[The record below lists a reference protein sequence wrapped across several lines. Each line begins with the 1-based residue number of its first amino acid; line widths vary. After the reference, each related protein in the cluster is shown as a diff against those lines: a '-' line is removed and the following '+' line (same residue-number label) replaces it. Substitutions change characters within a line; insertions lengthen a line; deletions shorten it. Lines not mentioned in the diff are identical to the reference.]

1 MPDNLDNIELR
12 SEEVQEILTS
22 VPNWM
27 IRWGNTLILIIIF
40 ILLAITWFVK
50 YPDIINAQ
58 AMVTTQIPPQK
69 EYANVTGNIDTLFVK
84 DNQQILANS
93 PLAIIE
99 NTANYKDVFY
109 IKSIV
114 DTLAFTN
121 KNFFFPINSMPILF
135 LGDID
140 TDYALF
146 ENSYLQYQLNKQ
158 LQPFSNDRL
167 NNRVTI
173 NELKTRLASL
183 QSQKKISKAEL
194 DFQEK
199 NLNRYKILFEKG
211 VVSLQEYETKQ
222 SSFLQ
227 AQRSYSNI
235 DTSISQLREAL
246 SNANNT
252 SSSTIITQT
261 KEEISLL
268 KNVIQSFNQLKRAI
282 KNWETKYVLST
293 KIDGKVSFLNI
304 WNKNQTVNQG
314 DLVFTIIP
322 QENSEFIA
330 KLKTPAQNSGKIKIG
345 QTVNIKLENY
355 PDTEYGALQGKIKS
369 ISQIP
374 NPEGFYLVNV
384 SLPSKLIT
392 SYDKEIPFKQ
402 EMKGAAEIITE
413 DLRLMERFFYQL
425 RNVFTD

>member
-1 MPDNLDNIELR
+1 MPTNTDIELR

-27 IRWGNTLILIIIF
+27 IRWGNTLLLIIIF

-58 AMVTTQIPPQK
+58 AVVTTQVPPQK
-69 EYANVTGNIDTLFVK
+69 EYTNTTGNIDTLFVF
-84 DNQQILANS
+84 DNQIVFPNS

-109 IKSIV
+109 LKSII
-114 DTLAFTN
+114 DTLKFSN
-121 KNFFFPINSMPILF
+121 KYFSFPIDEMPILF

-146 ENSYLQYQLNKQ
+146 ENSYLQYQLNIQ
-158 LQPFSNDRL
+158 LQPFSNDI
-167 NNRVTI
+167 NKNKITI
-173 NELKTRLASL
+173 SELKLRLKSL
-183 QSQKKISKAEL
+183 QTQKKINKSEL
-194 DFQEK
+194 DFQEN
-199 NLNRYKILFEKG
+199 NLNRYKVLYEKG
-211 VVSLQEYETKQ
+211 VVSPQEYETKQ

-235 DTSISQLREAL
+235 DALISQIRESIS
-246 SNANNT
+246 NAKNT
-252 SSSTIITQT
+252 SNGTLISQT

-268 KNVIQSFNQLKRAI
+268 KNVIQSYNQLKRSM
-282 KNWETKYVLST
+282 KNWESLYLLSS
-293 KIDGKVSFLNI
+293 KIKGKVSFLNI
-304 WNKNQTVNQG
+304 WNKNQSVKQG

-322 QENSEFIA
+322 VNNLEYIA
-330 KLKTPAQNSGKIKIG
+330 KLKTPAQNSGKIKVG
-345 QTVNIKLENY
+345 QVVNIKLETF
-355 PDTEYGALQGKIKS
+355 PDTEYGSLKGYIKS
-369 ISQIP
+369 IYQIP
-374 NPEGFYLVNV
+374 DSEGNYLINA

-392 SYDKEIPFKQ
+392 SYNKKIPFKQ
-402 EMKGAAEIITE
+402 EMRGSAEIITE

-425 RNVFTD
+425 RNVFEN

>member
-1 MPDNLDNIELR
+1 MPNNSNIELR
-12 SEEVQEILTS
+12 SEEVQEILSS

-27 IRWGNTLILIIIF
+27 IRWGNSLVLLIIL

-58 AMVTTQIPPQK
+58 AMVTTQIPPHRV
-69 EYANVTGNIDTLFVK
+69 YANTTGNIDTLFVT
-84 DNQQILANS
+84 DNLKVTSNS

-109 IKSIV
+109 LKSIV
-114 DTLAFTN
+114 DTLVFTN
-121 KNFFFPINSMPILF
+121 KKFFFPIDSMPILF

-158 LQPFSNDRL
+158 LQPFSNDIF
-167 NNRVTI
+167 NNKITI
-173 NELKTRLASL
+173 SELKTRLKSL

-194 DFQEK
+194 DFQEN
-199 NLNRYKILFEKG
+199 NLNRYKILYEKG
-211 VVSLQEYETKQ
+211 VISLQEYETKQ
-222 SSFLQ
+222 TTFLQ

-235 DTSISQLREAL
+235 DTSISQLREAI

-252 SSSTIITQT
+252 SSGTIITQT

-282 KNWETKYVLST
+282 RTWESRYVLSS
-293 KIDGKVSFLNI
+293 KINGKVSFLNI

-322 QENSEFIA
+322 KNNSEFIA

-355 PDTEYGALQGKIKS
+355 PDTEYGSLQGKIKS

-384 SLPSKLIT
+384 SLPTKLIT

-425 RNVFTD
+425 RNVFK